1 MSNSIILS
9 ASAILDEN
17 IFSDLQFEPSKSYII
32 VSIIISAILGL
43 CALGFLLFSSFV
55 QRRHKVLG
63 IVTGVFQL
71 VGFITSTLFV
81 ILFNKL
87 DFDLIM
93 VTDEKFLDASMKYI
107 NDHMTLIAIF
117 AISSLLMLASFIVST
132 VYFVK
137 LIKGQGGKA
146 FTIIALVSHVASFMI
161 LSPLNNFSA
170 VPTEKSQIIYDI
182 FYRIVCLTPSVLT
195 FISSLILYKKWKRGE
210 ISLDEPINTG
220 FNPYADPFFT
230 EPLQTNFYPNNPTS
244 ESTNKLEYTVILK
257 SVGFHKLDVVQI
269 IKEVLDIS
277 MDEARFLALESPL
290 PNTIAKDVPKG
301 IATELELRL
310 TNAGAKV
317 ELV

>member
-1 MSNSIILS
+1 MG
-9 ASAILDEN
+9 DD
-17 IFSDLQFEPSKSYII
+17 IFSVMQFEPSKSYII
-32 VSIIISAILGL
+32 VSIIISALLGL
-43 CALGFLLFSSFV
+43 CAFGFLLFSSFV
-55 QRRHKVLG
+55 QKRHKILG

-87 DFDLIM
+87 DFNMIM
-93 VTDEKFLDASMKYI
+93 ATDEKLLDASVTYI
-107 NDHMTLIAIF
+107 NDHMTLIALF
-117 AISSLLMLASFIVST
+117 AISSLLMLASFIIST
-132 VYFVK
+132 VYFAK
-137 LIKGQGGKA
+137 LIKGQGSKA
-146 FTIIALVSHVASFMI
+146 FTVVALVVHIASFMI

-170 VPTEKSQIIYDI
+170 VATEQSQIIYDI
-182 FYRIVCLTPSVLT
+182 FYRIVCLAPSVLT
-195 FISSLILYKKWKRGE
+195 FICSLILYKKWKRGE
-210 ISLDEPINTG
+210 ISLDDPFIGG
-220 FNPYADPFFT
+220 FDPYADPFFT

-244 ESTNKLEYTVILK
+244 ESSNKLEYTVILK

-269 IKEVLDIS
+269 IKEVLDIT

-290 PNTIAKDVPKG
+290 PNTIAKDVPRG